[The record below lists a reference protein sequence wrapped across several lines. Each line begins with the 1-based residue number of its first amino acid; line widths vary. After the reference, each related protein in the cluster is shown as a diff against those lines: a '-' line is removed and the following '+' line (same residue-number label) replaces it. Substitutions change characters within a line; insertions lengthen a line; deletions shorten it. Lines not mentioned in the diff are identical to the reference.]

1 MENKRIV
8 WVVGRP
14 FADTGGPSTRT
25 EELFMPLRKGNLHG
39 NGITTGNIHG
49 SASANRPDHT
59 GPEFVAAM
67 TSTPSSS
74 AGMSDEIS
82 VLIRTL
88 RETDQRLDD
97 LTAGQIDAVL
107 GGDGRPFLLHHA
119 QDELRYA
126 DAAKQAAILNA
137 LPAQIAVLDIQGF
150 ILSVNDAWRLLDCGN
165 ALIDPKHAIGLNYL
179 AACDNLKGDDAVD
192 ACTAAAGIRAVLTGV
207 LPRYSFEYS
216 CGSPAERMWFLLS
229 ATPLNAGR
237 PSGAIVMH
245 VNITEQKRGEQRS
258 QRFGTAMDA
267 IVDAIY
273 LVDRSTMRFVH
284 VNDAACRMQN
294 SPREKLLATEP
305 GVILGISRGELERT
319 YDAIIRSRI
328 DAAPLEMLRAR
339 PDGSQAW
346 VEVRRQAQHS
356 GHGWTMVTMVRD
368 VTERKAAENR
378 IAYLNR
384 VYAMLSGIN
393 TLIVR
398 EHERDEL
405 FKKVC
410 QIAVENGGF
419 RLSWMAV
426 VDPASARIIPVG
438 LAGADEKLVANVR
451 DILSGADGVPTPMTA
466 QAIEEKRVVIS
477 NDSQNDP
484 EVAFRALHAASGVR
498 SMAIFPLLVA
508 DQVVGVLSLYA
519 NECQFFHEEEVKLL
533 TELTND
539 VAFAIDHIEKK
550 ERLDYLAYYD
560 VLTGLANRTLFLERV
575 AQFLRGAA
583 GGGRKLALLLIDLQ
597 RFRNINDSLGRSVG
611 DALLRQVAEWL
622 TGHAGGTT
630 NLLARVGVDIFAVVL
645 PDIVLDSDLA
655 RFLDKMMKGFL
666 DHPFLLNGAVFR
678 IAVKVGIALCPEDG
692 SDADILFRHAE
703 AALKKAKAGGDRYLF
718 YTQKMTEAVAGKLTL
733 ENQLHQALDKDQFVL
748 YYQPKV
754 SLSSG
759 LITGVEALIRW
770 NNPQLGLVHPA
781 QFIPLLEE
789 TGLIHEVGRW
799 ALHRAIDDYL
809 RWRALG
815 LNAVRVAVNV
825 SALQLHDRNFVREVE
840 QTIAVA
846 PLAAAGLE
854 LEITESLV
862 MGDIK
867 RNIDCL
873 RAIRAM
879 GVMIAIDDFGT
890 GFSSL
895 SYLARLP
902 VHTLKIDR
910 SFVADMTT
918 EPEGLVLVS
927 AIIKLAHSLK
937 LNVVAE
943 GVETEEQSRLLRS
956 MSCNEMQG
964 YLFSKPVSSEVLET
978 KYLAPT

>member
-1 MENKRIV
+1 
-8 WVVGRP
+8 
-14 FADTGGPSTRT
+14 
-25 EELFMPLRKGNLHG
+25 MPLRKGNHHEDG
-39 NGITTGNIHG
+39 VITRNTGRPEI
-49 SASANRPDHT
+49 SAR
-59 GPEFVAAM
+59 M
-67 TSTPSSS
+67 TARPSSLAD
-74 AGMSDEIS
+74 AGDEIS

-97 LTAGQIDAVL
+97 LTAGQIDTVL
-107 GGDGRPFLLHHA
+107 GRDGRPFLLHHA

-137 LPAQIAVLDIQGF
+137 LPAHIILLDTQGF
-150 ILSVNDAWRLLDCGN
+150 ILSVNDAWHLIARGN
-165 ALIDPKHAIGLNYL
+165 ALIDPKFGVGVNYL
-179 AACDNLKGDDAVD
+179 EACEKLNGDDAVD
-192 ACTAAAGIRAVLTGV
+192 ARAAAAGIRGVLAGT
-207 LPRYSFEYS
+207 LPRYSLEYS
-216 CGSPAERMWFLLS
+216 CRSPGGRLWFLLS
-229 ATPLNAGR
+229 ATPLGDGH
-237 PSGAIVMH
+237 PTGVIVMH
-245 VNITEQKRGEQRS
+245 VDVTEQKRGEQRS

-267 IVDAIY
+267 IADAIY
-273 LVDRSTMRFVH
+273 LVDRFTMRFVH

-294 SPREKLLATEP
+294 STRDKLLATEP
-305 GVILGISRGELERT
+305 SIILGVSRAELEIT
-319 YDAIIRSRI
+319 YDALIRSGV
-328 DAAPLEMLRAR
+328 DTKPLEMLRRR
-339 PDGSQAW
+339 PDGSQVW

-356 GHGWTMVTMVRD
+356 GHGWTIVTMVRD
-368 VTERKAAENR
+368 VTERKVTENR

-398 EHERDEL
+398 EHNRDEL
-405 FKKVC
+405 LKQVC

-426 VDPASARIIPVG
+426 VDPASGKIIPVG
-438 LAGADEKLVANVR
+438 LDGTDEQLLIGVR
-451 DILSGADGVPTPMTA
+451 DILSSADGVPTPMTA
-466 QAIEEKRVVIS
+466 QAIKEKRVVIS
-477 NDSQNDP
+477 NDSRNDP
-484 EVAFRALHAASGVR
+484 QVLLRARHVAFGVR
-498 SMAIFPLLVA
+498 SMAIFPLIVA

-519 NECQFFHEEEVKLL
+519 SECQFFHEEEVKLL

-539 VAFAIDHIEKK
+539 VAFAIDHIGKK

-575 AQFLRGAA
+575 AQFLRTAA
-583 GGGRKLALLLIDLQ
+583 GGGDHKLALLLIDLQ
-597 RFRNINDSLGRSVG
+597 RFRNINDSLGRSAG

-622 TGHAGGTT
+622 TGHAGGT
-630 NLLARVGVDIFAVVL
+630 NLLARVGVDLFAVVL
-645 PDIVLDSDLA
+645 PEIALDSDLA
-655 RFLDKMMKGFL
+655 RFLDKMMRGFL
-666 DHPFLLNGAVFR
+666 DHPFVLDGTAFR
-678 IAVKVGIALCPEDG
+678 IAVKAGIALFPDDG
-692 SDADILFRHAE
+692 TDADTLFQHAE

-718 YTQKMTEAVAGKLTL
+718 YTQKMTEAVAGRLTL

-748 YYQPKV
+748 HYQPKV
-754 SLSSG
+754 SLMSG

-809 RWRALG
+809 RWQALG
-815 LNAVRVAVNV
+815 LTALRIAVNV
-825 SALQLHDRNFVREVE
+825 SALQLHDRNFVHEIE
-840 QTIAVA
+840 QAIAVA
-846 PLAAAGLE
+846 PRAAAGLE
-854 LEITESLV
+854 LEITESLI
-862 MGDIK
+862 MGDTK
-867 RNIDCL
+867 RNIDSL

-879 GVMIAIDDFGT
+879 GVTIAIDDFGT

-910 SFVADMTT
+910 SFVAAMTT
-918 EPEGLVLVS
+918 ESEGLVLVS
-927 AIIKLAHSLK
+927 AIIKLAHALK

-943 GVETEEQSRLLRS
+943 GVETAEQSRLLRS

-964 YLFSKPVSSEVLET
+964 YLFSKPVSREILEAR
-978 KYLAPT
+978 YLASTLPPTPHPRLGLDRSPAVPVASVG